1 MTSAYSINL
10 NPNITTP
17 VKTGYTF
24 KSGDK
29 GITFNIAVTEMD
41 PTGTS
46 AKIAFH
52 RANGTSVEAALSGQ
66 GPTYSYTILG
76 NEFAVPGVVVADV
89 KFYQSTTQRVSTAS
103 FVFNVINDTLDG
115 LGGGTAGYSD
125 ELETL
130 SAAMEGYIE
139 AFGNLSPINPRGA
152 YNAST
157 AYEPADCVSYNGNSW
172 LCIQP
177 CTGVTPSEGAYW
189 QQVADTATGKAD
201 KVNGAI
207 TGNLAGLDST
217 GNLTDSGV
225 SPVLQQHSC
234 GGAVSSVGWYRF
246 AKTTMA
252 NAALGSFPWSKIIKI
267 VKGFSSNGSSTHII
281 TVARVFNKT
290 IFSSII
296 EKQDENSNLSID
308 KIRYSYNSS
317 LQEGYLDFH
326 YALSTANSI
335 NIFVD
340 DNEYIAVLNSFES
353 VSDSPSGEII
363 EEYLFS
369 KDYRTTNIKT
379 IAPTEDGTTASRAYA
394 AGESFYRFGS
404 FCKCILAIA
413 SGGTF
418 TLNSNYIETTVAEQ
432 LSPLYTTYDTTFTT
446 VSGSSTSVNI
456 SVPKGGIFLICL
468 SITHLQSSANKGYS
482 SSWTT
487 GNGLIG
493 STGAWIDS
501 TNKLVGTGATFTALF
516 NTIDAAQTC
525 KVTTWAIAAID
536 CALTGYAIR
545 IA

>member
-189 QQVADTATGKAD
+189 QQVADMAAGKAD
-201 KVNGAI
+201 KVNGA
-207 TGNLAGLDST
+207 TNGHFAGLDAN
-217 GNLTDSGV
+217 GNLTDSGK
-225 SPVLQQHSC
+225 SPTDIQNLITSLNTKATI
-234 GGAVSSVGWYRF
+234 GLWAGIISDADFNDLPYGL
-246 AKTTMA
+246 AAAAGTMTNA
-252 NAALGSFPWSKIIKI
+252 PNSTNAAWVIFTSG
-267 VKGFSSNGSSTHII
+267 GSSSG
-281 TVARVFNKT
+281 NKFT
-290 IFSSII
+290 M
-296 EKQDENSNLSID
+296 Q
-308 KIRYSYNSS
+308 
-317 LQEGYLDFH
+317 
-326 YALSTANSI
+326 
-335 NIFVD
+335 
-340 DNEYIAVLNSFES
+340 IA
-353 VSDSPSGEII
+353 I
-363 EEYLFS
+363 
-369 KDYRTTNIKT
+369 
-379 IAPTEDGTTASRAYA
+379 
-394 AGESFYRFGS
+394 
-404 FCKCILAIA
+404 
-413 SGGTF
+413 
-418 TLNSNYIETTVAEQ
+418 
-432 LSPLYTTYDTTFTT
+432 
-446 VSGSSTSVNI
+446 
-456 SVPKGGIFLICL
+456 
-468 SITHLQSSANKGYS
+468 GYS
-482 SSWTT
+482 PAEVYARRQWGTWSGW
-487 GNGLIG
+487 
-493 STGAWIDS
+493 A
-501 TNKLVGTGATFTALF
+501 KL
-516 NTIDAAQTC
+516 N
-525 KVTTWAIAAID
+525 
-536 CALTGYAIR
+536 
-545 IA
+545 